1 MKILSGGD
9 RGKREGEPSIGK
21 IQMMGQMIDRRRGDE
36 GVQNKGQ
43 RILELRDTWRLV
55 TQDNGKERETELQR
69 KKWELKLDGDVP
81 IGKGVAVHEDLMSKD
96 LMLIECIELN
106 AYMRTEE
113 GARLGKENEV
123 SGIDRGIVIKTPLQ
137 DYTNIM
143 TMGGGE
149 ESVGTKKTTK
159 G

>member
-1 MKILSGGD
+1 
-9 RGKREGEPSIGK
+9 
-21 IQMMGQMIDRRRGDE
+21 
-36 GVQNKGQ
+36 
-43 RILELRDTWRLV
+43 
-55 TQDNGKERETELQR
+55 
-69 KKWELKLDGDVP
+69 
-81 IGKGVAVHEDLMSKD
+81 MSKD

-137 DYTNIM
+137 DYTNTM

-149 ESVGTKKTTK
+149 ESVGIKKTTK

>member
-1 MKILSGGD
+1 MRETLGGV
-9 RGKREGEPSIGK
+9 P
-21 IQMMGQMIDRRRGDE
+21 
-36 GVQNKGQ
+36 V
-43 RILELRDTWRLV
+43 LPV

-69 KKWELKLDGDVP
+69 KKRKMKVAGDVP
-81 IGKGVAVHEDLMSKD
+81 IGKGAAMHEDFMSKD
-96 LMLIECIELN
+96 LMLIECTEPN

-123 SGIDRGIVIKTPLQ
+123 SSADRGIGIKISLQ
-137 DYTNIM
+137 DCTNTM
-143 TMGGGE
+143 TIGGGE